1 MTKKDIVKEV
11 ASRFDELSQRKVGE
25 VFDTILDV
33 IMDAMVSGDKVALSG
48 FGTFEVK
55 DRPARQCRNP
65 QTGETMMTKPSK
77 APKFKAMK
85 ALKDSVNA

>member
-25 VFDTILDV
+25 V
-33 IMDAMVSGDKVALSG
+33 AMASGDKVALSG